1 MFEDFVIEIV
11 CASNALFVPRITF
24 LRQVG
29 HCVYVRLL
37 KSLLHDFVC

>member
-11 CASNALFVPRITF
+11 CPPMLSLYPALPFTAGGA
-24 LRQVG
+24 L
-29 HCVYVRLL
+29 CVVRLL

>member
-11 CASNALFVPRITF
+11 ALPMFSLYPALPFTAGGA
-24 LRQVG
+24 L
-29 HCVYVRLL
+29 VYVRLL